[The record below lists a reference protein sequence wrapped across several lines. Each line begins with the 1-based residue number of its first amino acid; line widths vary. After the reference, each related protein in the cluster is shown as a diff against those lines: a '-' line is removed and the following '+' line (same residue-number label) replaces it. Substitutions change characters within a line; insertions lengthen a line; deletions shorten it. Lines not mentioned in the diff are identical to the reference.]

1 MKFYRLEK
9 KNYFKYYAVAL
20 LKSIGIALF
29 VTIALMLIGGYK
41 FMIVSSG
48 SMEPTLPVGSLVIVT
63 PCDYDDLKLGDI
75 VTFEGNGINF
85 THRIVGKKY
94 DTGSGYVK
102 VEPGDPNY
110 DNAWW
115 YTKGD
120 ANNNEDGPL
129 TKNVVG
135 KVYENHC
142 FTFTGLIVRYVRA
155 NYILVIVF
163 AIILIAFI
171 EVLKYLREKL
181 EPDDIECY
189 ENDEED

>member
-29 VTIALMLIGGYK
+29 VTIALMLIAGYK

-63 PCDYDDLKLGDI
+63 PCEYEDLQLGDI
-75 VTFEGNGINF
+75 VTFEGSGINF

-94 DTGSGYVK
+94 DTGSGYIK
-102 VEPGDPNY
+102 VEPDDPRY
-110 DNAWW
+110 ESATW

-129 TKNVVG
+129 NKNIVG

-142 FTFTGLIVRYVRA
+142 FTFTGLVVRYVRA
-155 NYILVIVF
+155 NYIIVIVF
-163 AIILIAFI
+163 TIILVAFI
-171 EVLKYLREKL
+171 EVLKYLRDKL

-189 ENDEED
+189 ENDEE

>member
-29 VTIALMLIGGYK
+29 VTIALMLIAGYK

-63 PCDYDDLKLGDI
+63 PCEYEDLQLGDI
-75 VTFEGNGINF
+75 VTFEGSGINF

-94 DTGSGYVK
+94 DTGSGYIK
-102 VEPGDPNY
+102 VEPDDPRY
-110 DNAWW
+110 ESATW

-129 TKNVVG
+129 NKNIVG

-142 FTFTGLIVRYVRA
+142 LTFTGLVVRYVRA
-155 NYILVIVF
+155 NYIIVIVF
-163 AIILIAFI
+163 AIILVAFI

-189 ENDEED
+189 ENDEE